1 VDKILSLVDGPGPTA
16 RDTIFFEELEFES
29 FVAIPNGCVKCA
41 IVGGMPFAIA
51 SVPVGHDGVR
61 TDFVISSDAHF
72 PGPPKA
78 VSSTRQSATRDSQ
91 GIIEL
96 SRCHLQAV
104 VVRIDI
110 GVEINSQYHA
120 VPHIL

>member
-1 VDKILSLVDGPGPTA
+1 MWLGEVPGPTA

-29 FVAIPNGCVKCA
+29 FAAIPNGCVKCA
-41 IVGGMPFAIA
+41 IVGGVPVAIA
-51 SVPVGHDGVR
+51 SVPVRHDGVR
-61 TDFVISSDAHF
+61 TGALF

-78 VSSTRQSATRDSQ
+78 VSSTRQSATRESQ

-96 SRCHLQAV
+96 SICHLQAV
-104 VVRIDI
+104 AIRIDI